1 MSRSTYLITRSL
13 VALTAFIVF
22 LWLFFVPPTIQAGG
36 SDNSYRG
43 CHSVGWNFLGDFYL
57 MTGRFDVESP
67 QKIKKYVEGANT
79 SVRPEDDVV
88 APTIHEACKEARQ
101 GRSTLINAALAF
113 FAVAFLSIPK
123 PKLPREKPAE

>member
-1 MSRSTYLITRSL
+1 MPLG
-13 VALTAFIVF
+13 
-22 LWLFFVPPTIQAGG
+22 WLELP
-36 SDNSYRG
+36 
-43 CHSVGWNFLGDFYL
+43 
-57 MTGRFDVESP
+57 GRFLSDDREVRCREP

-123 PKLPREKPAE
+123 PKSPREKPAE

>member
-1 MSRSTYLITRSL
+1 
-13 VALTAFIVF
+13 VALTAFVVF

-57 MTGRFDVESP
+57 MTGRFDVENP

-79 SVRPEDDVV
+79 SVRPEDDAV

-123 PKLPREKPAE
+123 PKSPRKISAG